1 VSTPNPWG
9 AYTMRPSQLRHSA
22 ERVERA
28 LGLLESLDPSQLAPA
43 REEFVGHP
51 ALARAL
57 RESRAAW
64 ARGLK
69 VITDDLARFADELRD
84 NAAATERG
92 EQDAVHTARRVD
104 QHPAW
109 ARSSHDGYGGHS
121 HSPVPG
127 SGPGGKAW
135 PS

>member
-1 VSTPNPWG
+1 MSTPDPRG
-9 AYTMRPSQLRHSA
+9 TYAMTPSQLRRAA

-28 LGLLESLDPSQLAPA
+28 LGLLEALDPSQLAPA

-51 ALARAL
+51 ALTRAL

-64 ARGLK
+64 ARGLQ

-84 NAAATERG
+84 NAQATERG
-92 EQDAVHTARRVD
+92 EQDAVDTTRRVD
-104 QHPAW
+104 QHAAW
-109 ARSSHDGYGGHS
+109 PRSSHDGYGGHS
-121 HSPVPG
+121 QIPVPG
-127 SGPGGKAW
+127 SGPGRKAW